1 MTFVCIQILHL
12 LNLLLFGI
20 FSRLYN
26 DLNRKYRY
34 VMHLVDVYGPFAF
47 LKGW

>member
-1 MTFVCIQILHL
+1 MCFQILHL

-26 DLNRKYRY
+26 DLSRKYRF